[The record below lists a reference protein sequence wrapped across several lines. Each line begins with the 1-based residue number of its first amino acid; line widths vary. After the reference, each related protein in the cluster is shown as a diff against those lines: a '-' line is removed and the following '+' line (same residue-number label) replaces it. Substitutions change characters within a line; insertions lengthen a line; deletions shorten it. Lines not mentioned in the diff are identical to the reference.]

1 MGDIVAEY
9 KGALITN
16 DADVKRYNIPIQ
28 PSITLDTVSP
38 LDPENEREE
47 FTMDVVNMLTSF
59 PQHAVQQLTG
69 VKDMVADRLG
79 DSPWLKTI
87 FWGIDKVGEAIS
99 KVITSTEELTAKH
112 SEAKLLAWH
121 PHRNMLAIAYQD
133 NTVHV
138 YERTDENSEWTCHLL
153 QHRFMKK
160 ITCLEWKKRARGTL
174 AVGCRNG
181 VCVWSLASGSVTNAD
196 LTNKLE
202 PYNRHTSSMNYLCHT
217 GYGPI
222 SSLAWDPSP
231 ASHLLAVTS
240 ATKGTLVIYDTM
252 TLSTTPLK
260 RQGKGNTLLRW
271 SPDGAWLFVAS
282 DKHVKS
288 RMWDTRYWTH
298 RDLTNPPGLGV
309 QSACWAPDSRNLF
322 ISMHGK
328 SDIHLIYWAN
338 TTSAAELKQEKVYS
352 VKAPVQ
358 GPAAHM
364 NHNHI
369 REIALSPS
377 DGKRLAV
384 IFEKSDCV
392 ALYTVQL
399 ETMPTLARKDVLQHI
414 GIANTRT
421 SLNDSGKPIHIAY
434 SAHSSSS
441 TTLAVLHKT
450 GVVDFITQVA

>member
-1 MGDIVAEY
+1 MGEIVAEY
-9 KGALITN
+9 KGALITT

-28 PSITLDTVSP
+28 PPINLDTASP
-38 LDPENEREE
+38 LDPDNDHDEL
-47 FTMDVVNMLTSF
+47 TMDVV
-59 PQHAVQQLTG
+59 HALSNISQYATQPFIGL
-69 VKDMVADRLG
+69 KDMVQDRFG
-79 DSPWLKTI
+79 NSPWLETI
-87 FWGIDKVGEAIS
+87 YWGIDKVSAAVNKIIAS
-99 KVITSTEELTAKH
+99 TTEELSGKPPT
-112 SEAKLLAWH
+112 AKLLAWH
-121 PHRNMLAIAYQD
+121 PHRHMIAIAYQD

-138 YERTDENSEWTCHLL
+138 YERTDDNDWTCKLL
-153 QHRFMKK
+153 RHRFMKN

-181 VCVWSLASGSVTNAD
+181 VCVWSLGSDSVTNAD
-196 LTNKLE
+196 LTSKLE
-202 PYNRHTSSMNYLCHT
+202 PCNRHGPSMNYLCHT

-222 SSLAWDPSP
+222 SALAWDPTP

-260 RQGKGNTLLRW
+260 RQGKGNTILRW

-282 DKHVKS
+282 DKQVKS
-288 RMWDTRYWTH
+288 RMWDTRHWVY
-298 RDLTNPPGLGV
+298 RDMTNPPGLGV

-328 SDIHLIYWAN
+328 SDIHLIYW
-338 TTSAAELKQEKVYS
+338 TDSTSAAELKQEKVYS
-352 VKAPVQ
+352 VRAPVE
-358 GPAAHM
+358 GPTGHM

-384 IFEKSDCV
+384 VFEKSDCV
-392 ALYTVQL
+392 ALYSVQL
-399 ETMPTLARKDVLQHI
+399 ESMPTLARKDILQHI
-414 GIANTRT
+414 GIVNTRA
-421 SLNDSGKPIHIAY
+421 SMNDSGKPIHIAY
-434 SAHSSSS
+434 SANSS
-441 TTLAVLHKT
+441 TSSTLAVLHKT